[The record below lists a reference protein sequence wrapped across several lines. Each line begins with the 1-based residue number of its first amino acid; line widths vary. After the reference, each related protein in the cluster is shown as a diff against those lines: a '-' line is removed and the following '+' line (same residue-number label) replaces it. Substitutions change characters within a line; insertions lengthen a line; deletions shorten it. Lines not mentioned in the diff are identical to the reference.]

1 MGPGATPTA
10 TDWRARPATHGDDD
24 DRSAGGRAGARKIHP
39 IIELC
44 YRFRVPVCLM
54 IMLMWLTILLRQDG
68 YSLPTLTAS
77 LLYGLLWPHLSYR
90 LALRARDGKRAG
102 RWHLLVDNLVLG
114 AVSALLSFSLVPS
127 ATLFIGLT
135 GINISIGGYRFALR
149 GLLAMLVGVSAGG
162 LYTGFQVQ
170 LQSDLLG
177 TALAIACL
185 FVFVAIFG
193 IHSHLQ
199 MRRLVQT
206 KHEVQSQ
213 NDRIRLQ
220 NDHIEKARKQAEVAR
235 KEAEQA
241 RLEAVRERE
250 AAEAAN
256 LAKSSFLA
264 NMSHELRTPL
274 NAIIG
279 YSELIDDEAEDAG
292 LLQFR
297 PDLHKI
303 KTAGQHLLGLINA
316 VLDLSKIEA
325 GKMELQLEDYDIG
338 ALIDEVANTSQP
350 LVAKNRNQFH
360 LKMESGCGVMHIDA
374 PKLRQVLF
382 NLLGNAGKFTEDG
395 NVTLSVRA
403 PEKAEDRRWLTFQV
417 SDDGIGMTSPQ
428 LDKLFQPFTQADATT
443 TRQYGGT
450 GLGLVISR
458 RLCRLMDGDLTVE
471 SEPGHGSK
479 FLVRIP
485 ARIGAGEAA
494 YG

>member
-1 MGPGATPTA
+1 MSSGAIPTA
-10 TDWRARPATHGDDD
+10 TDWHSQRTSRGGGD
-24 DRSAGGRAGARKIHP
+24 DRSADGRTGARKVHP
-39 IIELC
+39 IIELS

-54 IMLMWLTILLRQDG
+54 IMLMWLTILLRQDS
-68 YSLPTLTAS
+68 YSLLTLTAS
-77 LLYGLLWPHLSYR
+77 LFYGLLWPHLSYR
-90 LALRARDGKRAG
+90 LALRARDGRRAG
-102 RWHLLVDNLVLG
+102 RWHLMVDNLMLG
-114 AVSALLSFSLVPS
+114 VVSALLSFSLVPS
-127 ATLFIGLT
+127 AALFIGLT

-149 GLLAMLVGVSAGG
+149 GLLATVIGVAIGG
-162 LYTGFQVQ
+162 LRTGFQVQ
-170 LQSDLLG
+170 LQSDLVA
-177 TALAIACL
+177 TALGIACL

-193 IHSHLQ
+193 IHSHMQ

-235 KEAEQA
+235 KEAELA
-241 RLEAVRERE
+241 RHEAVRERE
-250 AAEAAN
+250 AAESAN

-279 YSELIDDEAEDAG
+279 YSELIDDEAADAG

-297 PDLHKI
+297 PDLQKI

-325 GKMELQLEDYDIG
+325 GKMELQLEDYDLG

-360 LKMESGCGVMHIDA
+360 LKVESGCGVMHIDA

-395 NVTLSVRA
+395 NVTLTVRA
-403 PEKAEDRRWLTFQV
+403 PQKTEDRRWLTFLV
-417 SDDGIGMTSPQ
+417 SDDGIGMTPPQ

-485 ARIGAGEAA
+485 AQMGVGEAV

>member
-1 MGPGATPTA
+1 MDPAAMPTA
-10 TDWRARPATHGDDD
+10 WRTPHASDNEAATAGRPATS
-24 DRSAGGRAGARKIHP
+24 RVHP
-39 IIELC
+39 LVELT

-54 IMLMWLTILLRQDG
+54 VMAMWLTILLRQDS
-68 YSLPTLTAS
+68 YSPFTLTAS
-77 LLYGLLWPHLSYR
+77 LFYGLLWPQLSYR
-90 LALRARDGKRAG
+90 LALRARDSRRAG
-102 RWHLLVDNLVLG
+102 RWHLMVDNLLLG

-127 ATLFIGLT
+127 AALFIGLT
-135 GINISIGGYRFALR
+135 GINISIGGYRFAFW
-149 GLLAMLVGVSAGG
+149 GLLATLLGMALGG
-162 LYTGFQVQ
+162 LYTGFEVR
-170 LQSDLLG
+170 LQSDLVS

-220 NDHIEKARKQAEVAR
+220 NEHIEKARRQAEVAR

-279 YSELIDDEAEDAG
+279 YSELIDDEATDAG

-297 PDLHKI
+297 PDLQKI
-303 KTAGQHLLGLINA
+303 KTAGEHLLGLINT

-325 GKMELQLEDYDIG
+325 GKMELQLEDYDLS

-350 LVAKNRNQFH
+350 LLAKNRNQFH
-360 LKMESGCGVMHIDA
+360 LKVEPGCGVMHIDA

-395 NVTLSVRA
+395 NVTLAVRA
-403 PEKAEDRRWLTFQV
+403 PETAEDRRWLSFVV
-417 SDDGIGMTSPQ
+417 SDDGIGMTTPQ
-428 LDKLFQPFTQADATT
+428 LAKLFQPFVQADVTT

-450 GLGLVISR
+450 GLGLAISR

-471 SEPGHGSK
+471 SDPGHGSR
-479 FLVRIP
+479 FMVRIP
-485 ARIGAGEAA
+485 ARMGIGEAA
-494 YG
+494 

>member
-1 MGPGATPTA
+1 MAPGAIPTA
-10 TDWRARPATHGDDD
+10 TDWRSQHAADGGED
-24 DRSAGGRAGARKIHP
+24 DRSAGGRAGARKVHP
-39 IIELC
+39 IIELS
-44 YRFRVPVCLM
+44 YRFRVPVCLL
-54 IMLMWLTILLRQDG
+54 IMLMWLGVLLRQDG
-68 YSLPTLTAS
+68 YSLPTLTLS
-77 LLYGLLWPHLSYR
+77 LLYGLLWPQLSYR
-90 LALRARDGKRAG
+90 LALRAHNGRRAG
-102 RWHLLVDNLVLG
+102 RWHLMVDNLMLG
-114 AVSALLSFSLVPS
+114 VVSALLSFSLVPS
-127 ATLFIGLT
+127 ATLLIGMT
-135 GINISIGGYRFALR
+135 GINISIGGYRFAFKGMLAA
-149 GLLAMLVGVSAGG
+149 LLGMAIGG
-162 LYTGFQVQ
+162 LYTGFEVQ
-170 LQSDLLG
+170 LQSDLVSTG
-177 TALAIACL
+177 LAIACL
-185 FVFVAIFG
+185 FVFVGIFG

-220 NDHIEKARKQAEVAR
+220 NDHIDKALKQAEVAR
-235 KEAEQA
+235 KEAEEA
-241 RLEAVRERE
+241 RLDAVRERE

-256 LAKSSFLA
+256 QAKSSFLA

-279 YSELIDDEAEDAG
+279 YSELIDDEAADAG

-297 PDLHKI
+297 PDLQKI

-325 GKMELQLEDYDIG
+325 GKMELQLEDYNLG

-350 LVAKNRNQFH
+350 LLAKNRNQFH
-360 LKMESGCGVMHIDA
+360 LKVESGCGVMHIDA

-395 NVTLSVRA
+395 NVTLAVRA
-403 PEKAEDRRWLTFQV
+403 PEKVDDRRWLSFMV
-417 SDDGIGMTSPQ
+417 SDDGIGMTTPQ
-428 LDKLFQPFTQADATT
+428 LAKLFQPFTQADATT

-485 ARIGAGEAA
+485 AQMGIGEAA
-494 YG
+494 

>member
-1 MGPGATPTA
+1 MGTGANPTA
-10 TDWRARPATHGDDD
+10 TDWRQRHASDGGD
-24 DRSAGGRAGARKIHP
+24 DRSVAGRAGARKVHP
-39 IIELC
+39 VIELS
-44 YRFRVPVCLM
+44 YRFRVPVCPL
-54 IMLMWLTILLRQDG
+54 IALMWLTVLLRQDG
-68 YSLPTLTAS
+68 HVVLALSVSLF
-77 LLYGLLWPHLSYR
+77 YGLLWPHVSYR
-90 LALRARDGKRAG
+90 LALRASDGRRAG

-114 AVSALLSFSLVPS
+114 AVASLLSFSLVPS
-127 ATLFIGLT
+127 ATLLIGMT
-135 GINISIGGYRFALR
+135 GINLSIGGYRFALR
-149 GLLAMLVGVSAGG
+149 GMLATVIGVAAGG
-162 LYTGFQVQ
+162 MYTGFQVQ
-170 LQSDLLG
+170 LQSDLVATG
-177 TALAIACL
+177 LAIANL
-185 FVFVAIFG
+185 FVFVSIFG
-193 IHSHLQ
+193 LHSHMQ

-241 RLEAVRERE
+241 RLDAVRERE

-279 YSELIDDEAEDAG
+279 YSELLDDETADAG
-292 LLQFR
+292 LTQFQ
-297 PDLHKI
+297 PDLRKI
-303 KTAGQHLLGLINA
+303 KTAGEHLLGLINS

-325 GKMELQLEDYDIG
+325 GKMELQLEDYDLT

-350 LVAKNRNQFH
+350 LLAKNRNQFH
-360 LKMESGCGVMHIDA
+360 LKIESGCGVMHIDA

-382 NLLGNAGKFTEDG
+382 NLLGNAGKFTQDG

-403 PEKAEDRRWLTFQV
+403 PEKIEDRRWLSFMV
-417 SDDGIGMTSPQ
+417 SDDGIGMTTPQ
-428 LDKLFQPFTQADATT
+428 LAKLFQPFVQADVTT

-450 GLGLVISR
+450 GLGLAISQ
-458 RLCRLMDGDLTVE
+458 RLCRLMDGDITVE
-471 SEPGHGSK
+471 SEPGHGSR

-485 ARIGAGEAA
+485 AQMAVG
-494 YG
+494 

>member
-1 MGPGATPTA
+1 MSSGAIPTA
-10 TDWRARPATHGDDD
+10 TDWRSQRATRGGDD
-24 DRSAGGRAGARKIHP
+24 DRSAAGRAGARKVHP
-39 IIELC
+39 IIELS

-54 IMLMWLTILLRQDG
+54 VMLMWLTILLRQDD
-68 YSLPTLTAS
+68 YSVLTLGVS
-77 LLYGLLWPHLSYR
+77 LFYGLVWPQLSHR
-90 LALRARDGKRAG
+90 LALRARDGRRAG
-102 RWHLLVDNLVLG
+102 RWHLMVDNLMLG
-114 AVSALLSFSLVPS
+114 VVSALLSFSLVPS
-127 ATLFIGLT
+127 AALFIGLA
-135 GINISIGGYRFALR
+135 GINISIGGWRFALR
-149 GLLAMLVGVSAGG
+149 GMLATVIGVAAGG
-162 LYTGFQVQ
+162 MYTGFQVQ
-170 LQSDLLG
+170 LQSDLVA

-193 IHSHLQ
+193 IHSHMQ

-235 KEAEQA
+235 KEAELA
-241 RLEAVRERE
+241 RHEAVRERE
-250 AAEAAN
+250 AAESAN

-297 PDLHKI
+297 PDLQKI

-325 GKMELQLEDYDIG
+325 GKMELQLEDYDLG
-338 ALIDEVANTSQP
+338 VLIDEVANTSQP

-360 LKMESGCGVMHIDA
+360 LKVEAGCGVMHIDA
-374 PKLRQVLF
+374 PKVRQVLF

-395 NVTLSVRA
+395 NVTLTVRA
-403 PEKAEDRRWLTFQV
+403 PQQPEDRRWLTFMV
-417 SDDGIGMTSPQ
+417 SDDGIGMTTPQ

-485 ARIGAGEAA
+485 AQMGVGEAV

>member
-1 MGPGATPTA
+1 MGPGAVETA
-10 TDWRARPATHGDDD
+10 TDWRSQQSHGGDDS
-24 DRSAGGRAGARKIHP
+24 RSAGGRAGTRKVHP
-39 IIELC
+39 VIDLS
-44 YRFRVPVCLM
+44 YRFRVPVCPL
-54 IMLMWLTILLRQDG
+54 IALMWLTVLLRQDG
-68 YSLPTLTAS
+68 HLVLALSVSLF
-77 LLYGLLWPHLSYR
+77 YGLLWPHVSYR
-90 LALRARDGKRAG
+90 LALRASDGRRAG
-102 RWHLLVDNLVLG
+102 RAHLLVDSLVLG
-114 AVSALLSFSLVPS
+114 VVAALLSFSLVPS
-127 ATLFIGLT
+127 ATLLIGMV
-135 GINISIGGYRFALR
+135 GINLSIGGYRFALR
-149 GLLAMLVGVSAGG
+149 GMLATVVGVALGG

-170 LQSDLLG
+170 LQSDLVA
-177 TALAIACL
+177 TALAIANL
-185 FVFVAIFG
+185 FVFVSIFG
-193 IHSHLQ
+193 VHSHLQ

-235 KEAEQA
+235 KEAEHA
-241 RLEAVRERE
+241 RLDAVRERE

-297 PDLHKI
+297 PDLQKI

-325 GKMELQLEDYDIG
+325 GKMELQLEDYDLG

-360 LKMESGCGVMHIDA
+360 LKVESGCGVMHIDA

-403 PEKAEDRRWLTFQV
+403 PEQAEDRRWLTFIV
-417 SDDGIGMTSPQ
+417 SDDGIGMTTPQ

-485 ARIGAGEAA
+485 AQMGVGEAV